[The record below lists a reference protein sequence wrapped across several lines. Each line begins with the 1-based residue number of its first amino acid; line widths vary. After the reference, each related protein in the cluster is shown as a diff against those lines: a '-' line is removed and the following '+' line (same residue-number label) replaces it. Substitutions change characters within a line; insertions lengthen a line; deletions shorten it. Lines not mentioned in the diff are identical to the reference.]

1 MRLRIVCK
9 DDDLT
14 DDELCIKCGLYMGR
28 DLITMIELMR
38 EEYNIDEIIIPDCE
52 KLEKLLNIN

>member
-9 DDDLT
+9 DDSLT
-14 DDELCIKCGLYMGR
+14 DDELCIKCGLCMGR
-28 DLITMIELMR
+28 DLITMIELIR
-38 EEYNIDEIIIPDCE
+38 EEYNIDEIVIPDCE